1 MSKRIYNFPKVGFTE
16 CPNLLWQLGIYEQRY
31 SSLPELFR
39 QDHNFAY
46 FRTNHGIHTSPVIWM
61 NILSLRYTV
70 FRYTSTNIHLF
81 YDVFLMAHI

>member
-39 QDHNFAY
+39 QIIILPIFAQ
-46 FRTNHGIHTSPVIWM
+46 NM
-61 NILSLRYTV
+61 EYTH
-70 FRYTSTNIHLF
+70 RQ
-81 YDVFLMAHI
+81 